1 MRSDRWRRA
10 LRLVARASLGALLAL
25 AVLFACALPFA
36 GRYLITEDPVRQ
48 ADAIIVLGG
57 TRAGRWLEA
66 LDLYEERMA
75 PHIVLSSDRADAT
88 DFEFRQ
94 RGIRIPRTSDL
105 VRDAMIKLGVPSEA
119 VEVFP
124 FPLDNTAAEA
134 EASLR
139 LSVDRGWRRLLIVSS
154 KYHTRRARFSF
165 ERTFRGSG
173 IQIAVRATRYEDVR
187 PRRWWT
193 RRYDTRWVAQEL
205 VKLFLYRLGLEG

>member
-1 MRSDRWRRA
+1 MTFDRWGRARRLL
-10 LRLVARASLGALLAL
+10 LRAGVGGLLGLTVLLAS
-25 AVLFACALPFA
+25 ALPFA

-66 LDLYEERMA
+66 LDLYEGRMA
-75 PHIVLSSDRADAT
+75 PHVVLSSDRADAT

-105 VRDAMIKLGVPSEA
+105 VRDAMVTLGVPAEA

-124 FPLDNTAAEA
+124 FPLDNTAHEA
-134 EASLR
+134 EASRR
-139 LSVDRGWRRLLIVSS
+139 LAVDRGWRRLLIVTS

-165 ERTFRGSG
+165 DRALRGSG
-173 IQIAVRATRYEDVR
+173 IEIVVRATRYEDVS

-193 RRYDTRWVAQEL
+193 RRHDSRWVLQEL
-205 VKLFLYRLGLEG
+205 VKLFLYRVGLEG